1 MEMVLAMGLCFAMRI
16 LVWRK
21 RCRVAARRCGPVL
34 LFFHLGV
41 LSLLSLSALILVHTC
56 SCS

>member
-21 RCRVAARRCGPVL
+21 RCRVAARPVL

-56 SCS
+56 SGS